1 MLVDNVSLKSRA
13 KKLDKHSQGFIKIC
27 LVAKHALVP
36 VINSCSVNNYKS
48 QKHRETPFNVAMIFF
63 GHAFSLDQS
72 MSSIENT

>member
-1 MLVDNVSLKSRA
+1 M
-13 KKLDKHSQGFIKIC
+13 
-27 LVAKHALVP
+27 P